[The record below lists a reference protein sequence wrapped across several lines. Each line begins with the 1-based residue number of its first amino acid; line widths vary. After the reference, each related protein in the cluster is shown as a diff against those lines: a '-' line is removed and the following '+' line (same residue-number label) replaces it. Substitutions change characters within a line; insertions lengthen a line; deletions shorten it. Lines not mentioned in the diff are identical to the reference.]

1 MAVLSIRLDE
11 PLTRM
16 LVRMTK
22 DSVRSKSYFIKK
34 ALELYL
40 EEYEDYQ
47 IALRRR
53 ADQDDQV
60 LSLAQMR
67 KALGI

>member
-1 MAVLSIRLDE
+1 MAVLSIRLDD
-11 PLTRM
+11 PLNRK
-16 LVRMTK
+16 LARVSK
-22 DSVRSKSYFIKK
+22 DSERSKSYFIKK

-53 ADQDDQV
+53 ADHDDEV